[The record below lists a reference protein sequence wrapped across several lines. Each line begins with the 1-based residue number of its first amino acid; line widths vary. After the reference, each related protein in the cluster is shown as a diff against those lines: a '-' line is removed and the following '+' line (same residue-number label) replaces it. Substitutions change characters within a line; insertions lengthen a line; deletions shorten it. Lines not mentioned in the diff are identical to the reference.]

1 MKARIS
7 LSPLEKIL
15 KKIEGVADKKATMA
29 VLSMVLIES
38 YSSEESL
45 YFTATDLEIGYKG
58 KIRAQIE
65 SEGSSFCVPARKFYE
80 IVKTFPEDEIF
91 LEREE
96 NRLVIKDE
104 NERILYNLAVI
115 DSEDF
120 PSLPEFVEED
130 TLEIPAKVLEELI
143 DKTIFCT
150 SKDESRFVLSGI
162 YFEPLKEEGKL
173 RAVASDGHR
182 LAKLDR
188 EVLGID
194 QFKLN
199 EGFILGRKAANQM
212 LEILEDELVVKLG
225 FINNYIV
232 LWTSNALFFA
242 RTLEGSYP
250 NYRSVIPESFERFLR
265 VDRKLFIDAIKRASI
280 LIPERFKPITFELQ
294 PEEII
299 ISSSETEVGKAQIK
313 LSAQFEGEPIKISYN
328 AEYLLDAL
336 QNMQSE
342 EIEMKIGE
350 ERTPTLITG
359 YRDEDFLYLLMP
371 MVL

>member
-1 MKARIS
+1 MKARVN

-38 YSSEESL
+38 LPSEEAL
-45 YFTATDLEIGYKG
+45 YFTATDLELGYKG
-58 KIRAQIE
+58 KIRAHIE
-65 SEGSSFCVPARKFYE
+65 VEGHSFCVPARKFYE
-80 IVKTFPEDEIF
+80 IVKTFPEEEVL
-91 LEREE
+91 LERVE

-104 NERILYNLAVI
+104 NERVLYNLAVI
-115 DSEDF
+115 DSEEF
-120 PSLPEFVEED
+120 PSLPEFVEEN

-150 SKDESRFVLSGI
+150 SKDESRFVLGGI

-188 EVLGID
+188 EVIGID
-194 QFKLN
+194 QINFS
-199 EGFILGRKAANQM
+199 EGFILGRKAANQV
-212 LEILEDELVVKLG
+212 LDILEDELVVKLG
-225 FINNYIV
+225 YINNYAV

-250 NYRSVIPESFERFLR
+250 DYRSVIPKTFERFLR

-280 LIPERFKPITFELQ
+280 LITEKFKPITLELR
-294 PEEII
+294 PEEVII
-299 ISSSETEVGKAQIK
+299 TSPETEVGKAQIK
-313 LSAQFEGEPIKISYN
+313 LSAEFEGESLTISYN

-342 EIEMKIGE
+342 EVELKIGG